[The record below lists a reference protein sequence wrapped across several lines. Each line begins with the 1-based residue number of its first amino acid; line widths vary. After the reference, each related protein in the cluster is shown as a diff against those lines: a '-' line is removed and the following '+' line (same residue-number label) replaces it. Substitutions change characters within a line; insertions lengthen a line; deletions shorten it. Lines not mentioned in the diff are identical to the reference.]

1 MRTAVQRRLVKSPV
15 LLMGPEGAFK
25 LVLDVEHPTPDR
37 ARHNQDRYVDAQEG
51 PNTDESHHRRR
62 QKRDRR
68 VRRHGAEPGM
78 PVSMQLAKRQPLP
91 HDEKIGGPQ
100 NEHDERMAIQAIA
113 EPTPLGQRQVLAHS
127 QGVDIA
133 GAAAREIS

>member
-1 MRTAVQRRLVKSPV
+1 MWT
-15 LLMGPEGAFK
+15 
-25 LVLDVEHPTPDR
+25 
-37 ARHNQDRYVDAQEG
+37 QEG
-51 PNTDESHHRRR
+51 PNADEPHHRCR
-62 QKRDRR
+62 QKRDRS

-100 NEHDERMAIQAIA
+100 NKHDKKMAIQAIA
-113 EPTPLGQRQVLAHS
+113 EPAPLGARQVLAHS
-127 QGVDIA
+127 QGVNIA